1 MKYLLAL
8 ASLAVVISP
17 AASVAVYGQCGGIGF
32 TGSTVCDAGSVCT
45 VGNPYYSQCLPGTA
59 PPPSSTTSAAVT
71 SPTTPTSTASAPAS
85 SGCSGATKFKFFGV
99 SESGAEFGSGKWPG
113 VYGTDYIF
121 PAPRICQLDRLLREQ
136 GLQFFR
142 LPFMLERLVPP
153 AGGLTGPFDQTYLG
167 RIQSSVTYITGKGA
181 HVALDP
187 HNYMLYNNQAISN
200 TTHNAS
206 LGLSFGSC
214 FDSQFVLAVWKNL
227 ATVFKSN
234 PNVIFDVMNEPNG
247 IPASTAFALNQAAIY
262 GIRSSGATSQLIL
275 VEGTSWTG
283 AWTWTS
289 SGNSAVFGNITDP
302 NNNVAIEMHQYL
314 DSDGSGTSSV
324 CVSPTIGAER
334 LQVASAWL
342 KANNLKGFLGEIG
355 AGNNTACISA
365 VKGAMCAMQQAG
377 GVWIGASWWA
387 AGPWW
392 GDYFMSIEP
401 PSGGSVASVLPQALM
416 PFFSVPYEPSEIN
429 ATPASD

>member
-17 AASVAVYGQCGGIGF
+17 AASVAVYGQCGGIGY

-45 VGNPYYSQCLPGTA
+45 ANNSYYSQCLPGTA
-59 PPPSSTTSAAVT
+59 PPPSSTTSAVVT

-99 SESGAEFGSGKWPG
+99 NQSGAEFGSGKWPG

-121 PAPRICQLDRLLREQ
+121 PAPSSIDYFVNK
-136 GLQFFR
+136 GFNFFR
-142 LPFMLERLVPP
+142 MPFMLERLVPP

-187 HNYMLYNNQAISN
+187 HNYMLYNNQAITD

-206 LGLSFGSC
+206 L
-214 FDSQFVLAVWKNL
+214 VWKNL

-275 VEGTSWTG
+275 VEGTAWTG
-283 AWTWTS
+283 GWTWIS

-302 NNNVAIEMHQYL
+302 NHNVAIQMHQYL
-314 DSDGSGTSSV
+314 DSDGSGTNPT

-334 LQVASAWL
+334 LQAATSWL

-355 AGNNTACISA
+355 AGNNADCISA
-365 VKGAMCAMQQAG
+365 VKGAMCAMQQS

-392 GDYFMSIEP
+392 ANYFTSIEP
-401 PSGGSVASVLPQALM
+401 PSGASVNQILPQALM
-416 PFFSVPYEPSEIN
+416 PYM
-429 ATPASD
+429 